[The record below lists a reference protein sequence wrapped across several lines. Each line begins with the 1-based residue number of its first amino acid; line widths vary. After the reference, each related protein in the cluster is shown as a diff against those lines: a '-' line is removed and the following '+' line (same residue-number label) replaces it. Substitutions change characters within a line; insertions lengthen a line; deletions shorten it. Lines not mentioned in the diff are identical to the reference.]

1 MAIELAT
8 FEQIATILSQL
19 ATNYSNIFVDYFDIF
34 YSPDPKNVTLQY
46 YDETGKLNTITIPN
60 RAMDRAYILNGS
72 GQPEGFV
79 SGQAGALYQDLTNG
93 DVYIKQV
100 SASDVN
106 GWQKIICLADLENSI
121 SKGAGSPEGVVVR
134 NKGALYID
142 TNASSMYIK
151 SSSTGNTG
159 WELISIDTSALAN
172 TDLSNLTPLGE
183 EHLLKDTTG
192 ATNTNSKIFLVGA
205 QEQVAHSTTY
215 SHDTAFVD
223 TAGCLNSSTPTTGD
237 SSTKVATTA
246 FVDGGFVKKTG
257 GTITGVLDFA
267 TGNDVF
273 ETRQWHTSEAI
284 TIGETPSSDFYAGL
298 VTEDSQD
305 KSFANINTSYKTDG
319 TIGANFYVHRDDSG
333 SSVTGTLGVYIAQDG
348 TAPYTKAPTP
358 PLDSNDTNIA
368 TTAFCDGNW
377 TFIESNKSRVFSSE
391 TGLSLNYAS
400 NYLQS
405 LTSYLPNDSN
415 LYELFISARVTPGS
429 TSGNSGYCR
438 LNVAIDGNESSTRY
452 PFWIFLGSAVNRGNA
467 DYTEGNTT
475 LVAKRNDKII
485 ISRTDS
491 LNARLDMWMLAYR
504 RVR

>member
-72 GQPEGFV
+72 GQPEGSV

-106 GWQKIICLADLENSI
+106 GWQKIICLSDLENSI
-121 SKGAGSPEGVVVR
+121 TKGVGSPEGVVVR

-159 WELISIDTSALAN
+159 WELVSVDTSALAN
-172 TDLSNLTPLGE
+172 VDLSNLSPLGE
-183 EHLLKDTTG
+183 ERLLKDTTG

-205 QEQVAHSTTY
+205 QAQEAHSTTY

-246 FVDGGFVKKTG
+246 FVNNSFVKKTG
-257 GTITGVLDFA
+257 DTMTGVLSYETDSSL
-267 TGNDVF
+267 F

-284 TIGETPSSDFYAGL
+284 TIGEAPSSAFYAGM
-298 VTEDSQD
+298 VTADSQGNN
-305 KSFANINTSYKTDG
+305 FANINTSYKTDG
-319 TIGANFYVHRDDSG
+319 TIGANFYVVRSDSG
-333 SSVTGTLGVYIAQDG
+333 SNVTGTLGIYIAQDG
-348 TAPYTKAPTP
+348 TTPYTIAPTP
-358 PLDSNDTNIA
+358 PSDSNGTAIA

-377 TFIESNKSRVFSSE
+377 TKVSSSQLFSDL
-391 TGLSLNYAS
+391 TLNYGQD
-400 NYLQS
+400 YTTQKF
-405 LTSYLPNDSN
+405 TILPNDNN
-415 LYELFISARVTPGS
+415 LYEMIISARVTPGE
-429 TSGNSGYCR
+429 TSGNQAYCR
-438 LNVAIDGNESSTRY
+438 LNVAIDGNTSTLRL
-452 PFWIFLGSAVNRGNA
+452 PSPGVFLGNVRNRGNA
-467 DYTEGNTT
+467 DYVEGSSI
-475 LVAKRNDKII
+475 LYAKRNDTIVV
-485 ISRTDS
+485 SRNNSIYGT
-491 LNARLDMWMLAYR
+491 LTLWVLAYR